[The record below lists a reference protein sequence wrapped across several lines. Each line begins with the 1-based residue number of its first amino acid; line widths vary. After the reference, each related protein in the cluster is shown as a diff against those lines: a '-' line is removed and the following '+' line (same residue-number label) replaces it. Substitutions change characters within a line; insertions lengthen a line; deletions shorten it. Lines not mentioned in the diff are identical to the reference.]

1 MSTKAKAESLPEDFE
16 ISDKKL
22 LILISDLFE
31 MIKDNNKLINLID
44 KRLKLLEK

>member
-1 MSTKAKAESLPEDFE
+1 MSTKAKVESLPEDFK
-16 ISDKKL
+16 ISDKQL
-22 LILISDLFE
+22 MILISDLFE

>member
-1 MSTKAKAESLPEDFE
+1 MSTKAKAENLPENFK
-16 ISDKKL
+16 ISDKQL
-22 LILISDLFE
+22 MILISDLFE